1 MTNAN
6 DGPAKP
12 AHGTAPTGPGSGTAV
27 PIEAAEPDAAAR
39 SAPKPE
45 RPRDELGR
53 PLPKGSAT
61 GLHLEY
67 FEALSLAEN
76 QRLAVRYFDEGQFF
90 GAHEAWETCWNQ
102 TKGSADEEF
111 YKGLA
116 QLGAG
121 YTHER
126 RGNARGAAALLRRAL
141 GRIAAYGPRHHSI
154 DVAALVAAASEHAAT
169 MEAAAA
175 AGPAGTAAAE
185 PPPLATP
192 RLAPILEG

>member
-1 MTNAN
+1 MTVE
-6 DGPAKP
+6 
-12 AHGTAPTGPGSGTAV
+12 PGD
-27 PIEAAEPDAAAR
+27 DAAAR
-39 SAPKPE
+39 PAPKPA

-53 PLPKGSAT
+53 PLPKGSANR
-61 GLHLEY
+61 LQLED

-102 TKGSADEEF
+102 TKGSADVDF
-111 YKGLA
+111 YKGLS

-121 YTHER
+121 YTHVR
-126 RGNARGAAALLRRAL
+126 RGNARGAAALLRRGL
-141 GRIAAYGPRHHSI
+141 GRIATYGARHHGI
-154 DVAALVAAASEHAAT
+154 DVATLVAAASEHAAT

-175 AGPAGTAAAE
+175 SATGGAGGTAGTAGTGA
-185 PPPLATP
+185 PPLTTP